1 MNLFEE
7 EKTLEE
13 IQESIS
19 AAYDSVNLINGIIAG
34 TEMTEESIQER
45 KDCVN
50 RNTVHLVIMG
60 KKSWFS
66 ENLTAEQSTE
76 IETAISNGKTYVAT

>member
-19 AAYDSVNLINGIIAG
+19 AAYDSVNLINRIIAG
-34 TEMTEESIQER
+34 TEMVEESIQEK
-45 KDCVN
+45 KDCVD
-50 RNTVHLVIMG
+50 RNTVHLIIMAN
-60 KKSWFS
+60 KTWFT
-66 ENLTAEQSTE
+66 ENLTAEQATE
-76 IETAISNGKTYVAT
+76 IETAISNGKTYVAN